1 MASIHFTGLR
11 YRQRTKQIKIAIQ
24 TIKNPANTLNITD
37 MSTDIR
43 QTVADSTRWVIKIG
57 SSLITDEGRG
67 LDTQAIQAWA
77 EQIARLRTTGKDILL
92 VSSGAVAEGM
102 ARIGWKTRPNAL
114 HELQA
119 AAALGQMGLIQH
131 FESCFK
137 QHDIHTAQV
146 LLTHE
151 DLCDRQRYLNARS
164 TLKTLLQ
171 LGAIPIINENDTVA
185 TDEIRFGDN
194 DTLGALVSNLVEA
207 DTLIIL
213 TDQQGL
219 FDKDPRFNADARL
232 ISESSANNSE
242 LLTMAGDSGA
252 LGQGGMRTK
261 ITAAQRAA
269 RSGANT
275 IIASGAEKDILQK
288 IALGETV
295 GTLLAANKEPMTARK
310 QWLAN
315 QLKIS
320 GKLFLDAGAGKALQ
334 QSGVSLLAVGVT
346 KVEGDFQR
354 GEVVSCINHEGEE
367 IARGLVNY
375 NAKESLQIK
384 GLSSDRFEEALG
396 YIDEAELIHRDNL
409 ALL

>member
-1 MASIHFTGLR
+1 MTSDQLTTRKA
-11 YRQRTKQIKIAIQ
+11 
-24 TIKNPANTLNITD
+24 
-37 MSTDIR
+37 
-43 QTVADSTRWVIKIG
+43 VAESNRWVIKIG
-57 SSLITDEGRG
+57 SSLITNDGQG
-67 LDTQAIQAWA
+67 LNHQAIQSWA
-77 EQIARLRTTGKDILL
+77 EQIADLRAAGKEVLL

-102 ARIGWKTRPNAL
+102 ARLGWKQRPHAL

-137 QHDIHTAQV
+137 KHGIHTAQV

-151 DLCDRQRYLNARS
+151 DLGNRQRYLNARS
-164 TLKTLLQ
+164 TLKTLLK

-194 DTLGALVSNLVEA
+194 DTLGALVCNLVEA
-207 DTLIIL
+207 DTLVLL

-219 FDKDPRFNADARL
+219 FDKDPRYNEDAKL
-232 ISESSANNSE
+232 ITESVASNRDLSA
-242 LLTMAGDSGA
+242 MAGDGGA

-261 ITAAQRAA
+261 ISAAQYAA

-275 IIASGAEKDILQK
+275 IIASGAEENILHK
-288 IALGETV
+288 IAQGETV
-295 GTLLAANKEPMTARK
+295 GTLLAANNEPLSARK

-320 GKLFLDAGAGKALQ
+320 GRLFLDAGASKAVQ
-334 QSGVSLLAVGVT
+334 QSGVSLLAVGVS
-346 KVEGDFQR
+346 KVEGNFQR
-354 GEVVSCINHEGEE
+354 GEVVSVINDDGKE

-375 NAKESLQIK
+375 AAKESLQIK
-384 GLSSDRFEEALG
+384 GETSEKFEGILG
-396 YIDEAELIHRDNL
+396 YVDEAELIHRDNL
-409 ALL
+409 VLL

>member
-1 MASIHFTGLR
+1 MNS
-11 YRQRTKQIKIAIQ
+11 
-24 TIKNPANTLNITD
+24 
-37 MSTDIR
+37 R
-43 QTVADSTRWVIKIG
+43 QTTTRKTVAESKRWVIKIG
-57 SSLITDEGRG
+57 SALITNDGQG
-67 LDTQAIQAWA
+67 LNHQAIQSWA
-77 EQIARLRTTGKDILL
+77 QQIAGLRESGKEILL

-102 ARIGWKTRPNAL
+102 ARLGWKLRPHAL

-119 AAALGQMGLIQH
+119 AAALGQMGLVQN

-151 DLCDRQRYLNARS
+151 DLGDRQRYLNARS
-164 TLKTLLQ
+164 TLKTLLK

-207 DTLIIL
+207 DTLILL

-219 FDKDPRFNADARL
+219 YDEDPRFNKDAEL
-232 ISESSANNSE
+232 ISESSAANTE
-242 LLTMAGDSGA
+242 LLGMAGDGGA

-261 ITAAQRAA
+261 VTAAQRAA

-275 IIASGAEKDILQK
+275 IIASGAEPDILHK
-288 IALGETV
+288 IARGEAV
-295 GTLLAANKEPMTARK
+295 GTLLTADKEPMSARK
-310 QWLAN
+310 QWMAN

-320 GKLFLDAGAGKALQ
+320 GRLHLDAGASLAVQK
-334 QSGVSLLAVGVT
+334 SGVSLLAVGVS
-346 KVEGDFQR
+346 KVEGNFQR
-354 GEVVSCINHEGEE
+354 GEVVSCISSEGIE

-375 NAKESLQIK
+375 DSKESRQLQGMTSEK
-384 GLSSDRFEEALG
+384 FESILG
-396 YIDEAELIHRDNL
+396 YVDESELIHRDNL
-409 ALL
+409 VLL

>member
-1 MASIHFTGLR
+1 MTT
-11 YRQRTKQIKIAIQ
+11 RQITTRKAV
-24 TIKNPANTLNITD
+24 AN
-37 MSTDIR
+37 
-43 QTVADSTRWVIKIG
+43 STRWVIKIG
-57 SSLITDEGRG
+57 SALITENGRG
-67 LDTQAIQAWA
+67 LNHQAIQSWT
-77 EQIARLRTTGKDILL
+77 EQIAKLREAGKEILL

-102 ARIGWKTRPNAL
+102 VRIGWTQRPRAL

-137 QHDIHTAQV
+137 KHSIHTAQV

-151 DLCDRQRYLNARS
+151 DLSNRQRYLNARS
-164 TLKTLLQ
+164 TLKTLLE
-171 LGAIPIINENDTVA
+171 LGVIPIINENDTVA

-194 DTLGALVSNLVEA
+194 DTLGALVCNLVAA
-207 DTLIIL
+207 DTLVLL

-219 FDKDPRFNADARL
+219 FNKDPRYNDDATL
-232 ISESSANNSE
+232 ISESNASNRD
-242 LLTMAGDSGA
+242 LLTMAGESGV

-275 IIASGAEKDILQK
+275 IIASGAEENILQK
-288 IALGETV
+288 IAQGETV
-295 GTLLAANKEPMTARK
+295 GTLLAADNEPISARK

-320 GKLFLDAGAGKALQ
+320 GKLHLDAGASKAIQ
-334 QSGVSLLAVGVT
+334 QSGVSLLAVGVS

-354 GEVVSCINHEGEE
+354 GEVVSCISSEGSE

-375 NAKESLQIK
+375 DARESQKIK
-384 GLSSDRFEEALG
+384 GKTSEKFENILG
-396 YIDEAELIHRDNL
+396 YVDEAELIHRDNL
-409 ALL
+409 VLL

>member
-1 MASIHFTGLR
+1 MTS
-11 YRQRTKQIKIAIQ
+11 
-24 TIKNPANTLNITD
+24 
-37 MSTDIR
+37 R
-43 QTVADSTRWVIKIG
+43 QTTTRKTVAESKRWVIKIG
-57 SSLITDEGRG
+57 SALITNDGQG
-67 LDTQAIQAWA
+67 LNREAIQSWVQ
-77 EQIARLRTTGKDILL
+77 QIAGLRESGKEVLL

-102 ARIGWKTRPNAL
+102 ARLGWKLRPHAL

-119 AAALGQMGLIQH
+119 AAALGQMGLVQN

-151 DLCDRQRYLNARS
+151 DLGNRQRYLNARS
-164 TLKTLLQ
+164 TLKTLLK

-207 DTLIIL
+207 DTLILL

-219 FDKDPRFNADARL
+219 YDEDPRFNKDAEL
-232 ISESSANNSE
+232 ISESSACNSE
-242 LLTMAGDSGA
+242 LLGMAGDGGA

-261 ITAAQRAA
+261 VTAAQRAA

-275 IIASGAEKDILQK
+275 IIASGSEPDILHK
-288 IALGETV
+288 IARGETV
-295 GTLLAANKEPMTARK
+295 GTLLTADKEPMSARK
-310 QWLAN
+310 QWMAN

-320 GKLFLDAGAGKALQ
+320 GRLHLDAGASLAVQK
-334 QSGVSLLAVGVT
+334 SGVSLLAVGVS
-346 KVEGDFQR
+346 KVEGNFQR
-354 GEVVSCINHEGEE
+354 GEVVSCISSEGDE

-375 NAKESLQIK
+375 DSKESRQLQGMTSEK
-384 GLSSDRFEEALG
+384 FESILG
-396 YIDEAELIHRDNL
+396 YVDESELIHRDNL
-409 ALL
+409 VLL

>member
-1 MASIHFTGLR
+1 MTS
-11 YRQRTKQIKIAIQ
+11 RQ
-24 TIKNPANTLNITD
+24 IT
-37 MSTDIR
+37 TR
-43 QTVADSTRWVIKIG
+43 KTVADSRRWVIKIG
-57 SSLITDEGRG
+57 SALITANGRG
-67 LDTQAIQAWA
+67 LNLQAIQSWA
-77 EQIARLRTTGKDILL
+77 EQIAKLRKAGKEILL

-102 ARIGWKTRPNAL
+102 ARIGWKQRPHAL

-137 QHDIHTAQV
+137 QHNIHTAQV
-146 LLTHE
+146 LLTHD
-151 DLCDRQRYLNARS
+151 DLCNRQRYLNARS
-164 TLKTLLQ
+164 TLKTLLE

-194 DTLGALVSNLVEA
+194 DTLGALVCNLVAA
-207 DTLIIL
+207 DTLILL

-219 FDKDPRFNADARL
+219 FNKDPRYNDDAELITESNASNRD
-232 ISESSANNSE
+232 
-242 LLTMAGDSGA
+242 LLSMAGEGGA

-275 IIASGAEKDILQK
+275 IIASGSEENILQK
-288 IALGETV
+288 IAESKTV
-295 GTLLAANKEPMTARK
+295 GTLLAADNEPISARK

-320 GKLFLDAGAGKALQ
+320 GKLYLDAGASKVIQ
-334 QSGVSLLAVGVT
+334 QSGVSLLAVGVR
-346 KVEGDFQR
+346 KVEGSFQR
-354 GEVVSCINHEGEE
+354 GEVVSCISSEGSE

-375 NAKESLQIK
+375 GSNESQKIK
-384 GLSSDRFEEALG
+384 GETSEKFENILG
-396 YIDEAELIHRDNL
+396 YVDEAELIHRDNL
-409 ALL
+409 VLL

>member
-1 MASIHFTGLR
+1 MTS
-11 YRQRTKQIKIAIQ
+11 RQ
-24 TIKNPANTLNITD
+24 IT
-37 MSTDIR
+37 TR
-43 QTVADSTRWVIKIG
+43 KTVADSRRWVIKIG
-57 SSLITDEGRG
+57 SALITENGRG
-67 LDTQAIQAWA
+67 LNLQAIQSWA
-77 EQIARLRTTGKDILL
+77 EQIAKLRKAGKEILL

-102 ARIGWKTRPNAL
+102 ARIGWKQRPHAL

-137 QHDIHTAQV
+137 QHSIHTAQV
-146 LLTHE
+146 LLTHD
-151 DLCDRQRYLNARS
+151 DLCNRQRYLNARS
-164 TLKTLLQ
+164 TLKTLLE

-194 DTLGALVSNLVEA
+194 DTLGALVCNLVAA
-207 DTLIIL
+207 DTLILL

-219 FDKDPRFNADARL
+219 FNKDPRYNDDAELITESNASNRD
-232 ISESSANNSE
+232 
-242 LLTMAGDSGA
+242 LLSMAGEGGA

-275 IIASGAEKDILQK
+275 IIASGSEENILQK
-288 IALGETV
+288 IAESKTV
-295 GTLLAANKEPMTARK
+295 GTLLAADNEPISARK

-320 GKLFLDAGAGKALQ
+320 GKLYLDAGASKVIQ
-334 QSGVSLLAVGVT
+334 QSGVSLLAVGVR
-346 KVEGDFQR
+346 KVEGNFQR
-354 GEVVSCINHEGEE
+354 GEVVSCISSEGSE

-375 NAKESLQIK
+375 GANESQKIK
-384 GLSSDRFEEALG
+384 GETSEKFESILG
-396 YIDEAELIHRDNL
+396 YVDEAELIHRDNL
-409 ALL
+409 VLL